1 MSVFE
6 LRILITLIYGILLL
20 LYIIEQNKTYNYPRC
35 GGSDY
40 HIDIVKHFKDRD
52 YRDHMSTGGVFLLKY
67 IQIYSNKRPQTCS

>member
-1 MSVFE
+1 MFVFE

-52 YRDHMSTGGVFLLKY
+52 YRDHM
-67 IQIYSNKRPQTCS
+67 